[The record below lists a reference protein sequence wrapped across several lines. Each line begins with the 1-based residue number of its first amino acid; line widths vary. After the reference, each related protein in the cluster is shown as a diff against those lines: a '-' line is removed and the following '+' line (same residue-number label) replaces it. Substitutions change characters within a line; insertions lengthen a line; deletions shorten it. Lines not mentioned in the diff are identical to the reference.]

1 MVRASN
7 LIKKLLPIGLVIGG
21 LLLLSQSKRVNIFR
35 TTQPSLTIKQADAIP
50 ILFEK
55 TNLVP
60 IFQQEE
66 LTPESAKTLLEQEYG
81 TLYTKETERV
91 RKDYQIKLGA
101 ERYKWIKNF
110 ENVEKFVA
118 L

>member
-1 MVRASN
+1 MVKASN
-7 LIKKLLPIGLVIGG
+7 LIKTLLPIGLVIGG
-21 LLLLSQSKRVNIFR
+21 LIFLSQSKRVNIFR

-60 IFQQEE
+60 IFQQEQ
-66 LTPESAKTLLEQEYG
+66 LTPKNAQTLLEQEYG
-81 TLYTKETERV
+81 TLYTKERV
-91 RKDYQIKLGA
+91 RADRQIELGA
-101 ERYKWIKNF
+101 ERYKCTKEF
-110 ENVEKFVA
+110 KDVFTA

>member
-1 MVRASN
+1 MAKASN

-21 LLLLSQSKRVNIFR
+21 LLLLSQSKRVNVFR

-60 IFQQEE
+60 IFQQEQ
-66 LTPESAKTLLEQEYG
+66 LTPKNAQTLLEQEYG
-81 TLYTKETERV
+81 TLYTKERV
-91 RKDYQIKLGA
+91 RADRQIELGA
-101 ERYKWIKNF
+101 ERYKWTKEF
-110 ENVEKFVA
+110 KDVFTA

>member
-1 MVRASN
+1 MVKASN
-7 LIKKLLPIGLVIGG
+7 LIKQLLPIGLVIGG
-21 LLLLSQSKRVNIFR
+21 LLLLTQSKRVNIFR

-60 IFQQEE
+60 IFQQEQ
-66 LTPESAKTLLEQEYG
+66 LTPKNAQTLLEQEYG
-81 TLYTKETERV
+81 TLYTKERV
-91 RKDYQIKLGA
+91 RADRQIQLGA
-101 ERYKWIKNF
+101 ERYKWTKEF
-110 ENVEKFVA
+110 KDVFTA

>member
-1 MVRASN
+1 MVKVSN

-60 IFQQEE
+60 IFQQEQ
-66 LTPESAKTLLEQEYG
+66 LTPKNAQTLLEQEYG
-81 TLYTKETERV
+81 TLYTKERV
-91 RKDYQIKLGA
+91 RADRQIQLGA
-101 ERYKWIKNF
+101 ERYKWTKEF
-110 ENVEKFVA
+110 KDVFTA

>member
-21 LLLLSQSKRVNIFR
+21 LIFLSQSKKVNIFR
-35 TTQPSLTIKQADAIP
+35 TTKNVVKQADAIP

-55 TNLVP
+55 TTLVP
-60 IFQQEE
+60 IFQQEQ

-81 TLYTKETERV
+81 TLYRTEKVFRD
-91 RKDYQIKLGA
+91 RQITLGA
-101 ERYKWIKNF
+101 DRYKMIKEGPFNQYF
-110 ENVEKFVA
+110 A
-118 L
+118 I

>member
-1 MVRASN
+1 MVKASN

-60 IFQQEE
+60 IFQQQQ
-66 LTPESAKTLLEQEYG
+66 LTPKSAQTLLEQEYG
-81 TLYTKETERV
+81 TLYTKTTERV
-91 RKDYQIKLGA
+91 RKDYQENLGG
-101 ERYKWIKNF
+101 ERWKWFINY
-110 ENVEKFVA
+110 EDVEKFVA

>member
-1 MVRASN
+1 MVKASN
-7 LIKKLLPIGLVIGG
+7 LIKKLLPVGVVIGG

-35 TTQPSLTIKQADAIP
+35 TTQPSLTIQQADAIP

-60 IFQQEE
+60 IFQQEQ
-66 LTPESAKTLLEQEYG
+66 LTPKNAQTLLEQEYG
-81 TLYTKETERV
+81 TLYTKERV
-91 RKDYQIKLGA
+91 RADRQIELGA
-101 ERYKWIKNF
+101 ERYKWTKEF
-110 ENVEKFVA
+110 KDVFTA

>member
-1 MVRASN
+1 MAKATN

-60 IFQQEE
+60 IFQQEQ
-66 LTPESAKTLLEQEYG
+66 LTPKNAQTLLEQEYG
-81 TLYTKETERV
+81 TLYTKERV
-91 RKDYQIKLGA
+91 RADRQIQLGA
-101 ERYKWIKNF
+101 ERYKWTKEF
-110 ENVEKFVA
+110 KDVFTA

>member
-1 MVRASN
+1 MAKATN

-60 IFQQEE
+60 IFQQAQ
-66 LTPESAKTLLEQEYG
+66 LTPKSAQTLLEQEYG
-81 TLYTKETERV
+81 TLYTKERV
-91 RKDYQIKLGA
+91 RADRQITLGA
-101 ERYKWIKNF
+101 DRYKWTKEF
-110 ENVEKFVA
+110 KDVFKP

>member
-1 MVRASN
+1 MVKVSN

-21 LLLLSQSKRVNIFR
+21 LLLLSQSKRVNVFR

-60 IFQQEE
+60 IFQQEQ
-66 LTPESAKTLLEQEYG
+66 LTPKNAQTLLEQEYG
-81 TLYTKETERV
+81 TLYTKERV
-91 RKDYQIKLGA
+91 RADRQIELGA
-101 ERYKWIKNF
+101 ERYKWTKEF
-110 ENVEKFVA
+110 TDVFTA

>member
-1 MVRASN
+1 MVKASN
-7 LIKKLLPIGLVIGG
+7 LIKKLLPVGLVIGG

-50 ILFEK
+50 ILFQK

-60 IFQQEE
+60 IFQQEQ
-66 LTPESAKTLLEQEYG
+66 LTPKNAQTLLEQEYG
-81 TLYTKETERV
+81 TLYTKERV
-91 RKDYQIKLGA
+91 RADRQIELGA
-101 ERYKWIKNF
+101 ERYKWTKEF
-110 ENVEKFVA
+110 KDVFTA

>member
-1 MVRASN
+1 M
-7 LIKKLLPIGLVIGG
+7 
-21 LLLLSQSKRVNIFR
+21 LLLSQSKRVNIFR

-60 IFQQEE
+60 IFQQEQ
-66 LTPESAKTLLEQEYG
+66 LTPKNAQTLLEQEYG
-81 TLYTKETERV
+81 TLYTKERV
-91 RKDYQIKLGA
+91 RADRQIELGA
-101 ERYKWIKNF
+101 ERYKWTKEF
-110 ENVEKFVA
+110 KDVFTA

>member
-1 MVRASN
+1 MVKVSN

-21 LLLLSQSKRVNIFR
+21 LLLLSQSKRVNVFR

-60 IFQQEE
+60 IFQQEQ
-66 LTPESAKTLLEQEYG
+66 LTPKNAQTLLEQEYG
-81 TLYTKETERV
+81 TLYTKERV
-91 RKDYQIKLGA
+91 RADRQIELGA
-101 ERYKWIKNF
+101 ERYKWTKEF
-110 ENVEKFVA
+110 KDVFTA

>member
-1 MVRASN
+1 MVKASN
-7 LIKKLLPIGLVIGG
+7 LIKKLLPVGVVIGG

-60 IFQQEE
+60 IFQQEQ
-66 LTPESAKTLLEQEYG
+66 LTPKSAQTLLEQEYG
-81 TLYTKETERV
+81 TLYTKERV
-91 RKDYQIKLGA
+91 RADRQIQLGA
-101 ERYKWIKNF
+101 ERYKWTKEF
-110 ENVEKFVA
+110 KDVFTA

>member
-1 MVRASN
+1 MAKASN
-7 LIKKLLPIGLVIGG
+7 LIKKLLPVGVVIGG

-55 TNLVP
+55 TNLVH
-60 IFQQEE
+60 IFQQEQ
-66 LTPESAKTLLEQEYG
+66 LTPKNAQTLLEQEYG
-81 TLYTKETERV
+81 TLYTKERV
-91 RKDYQIKLGA
+91 RADRQIQLGA
-101 ERYKWIKNF
+101 ERYKWTKEF
-110 ENVEKFVA
+110 KDVFTA

>member
-1 MVRASN
+1 MVKATN

-55 TNLVP
+55 TTLVP
-60 IFQQEE
+60 IFQQEQ

-81 TLYTKETERV
+81 TLYRTEKVFRS
-91 RKDYQIKLGA
+91 RQIKLGA
-101 ERYKWIKNF
+101 ERYKMIKEGPF
-110 ENVEKFVA
+110 DEYFA
-118 L
+118 I

>member
-1 MVRASN
+1 MVKASN
-7 LIKKLLPIGLVIGG
+7 LIKNLLPVGVVIGG

-35 TTQPSLTIKQADAIP
+35 TTQPSLTIQQADAIP

-60 IFQQEE
+60 IFQQEQ
-66 LTPESAKTLLEQEYG
+66 LTPKNAQTLLEQEYG
-81 TLYTKETERV
+81 TLYTKERV
-91 RKDYQIKLGA
+91 RADRQIELGA
-101 ERYKWIKNF
+101 ERYKWTKEF
-110 ENVEKFVA
+110 KDVFTA

>member
-1 MVRASN
+1 MVKASN
-7 LIKKLLPIGLVIGG
+7 LIKKLLPVGVVIGG
-21 LLLLSQSKRVNIFR
+21 LLLLSQSKRTRIFR

-60 IFQQEE
+60 IFQQEQ
-66 LTPESAKTLLEQEYG
+66 LTPKNAQTLLEQEYG
-81 TLYTKETERV
+81 TLYTKERV
-91 RKDYQIKLGA
+91 RADRQIELGA
-101 ERYKWIKNF
+101 ERYKWTKEF
-110 ENVEKFVA
+110 KDVFTA

>member
-1 MVRASN
+1 MAKATN

-60 IFQQEE
+60 IFQQAQ
-66 LTPESAKTLLEQEYG
+66 LTPKSAQTLLEQEYG
-81 TLYTKETERV
+81 TLYTMERV
-91 RKDYQIKLGA
+91 RADRQITLGA
-101 ERYKWIKNF
+101 DLYKWTKEF
-110 ENVEKFVA
+110 KDVFKP

>member
-1 MVRASN
+1 MAKATN

-60 IFQQEE
+60 IFQQAQ
-66 LTPESAKTLLEQEYG
+66 LTPKSAQTLLEQEYG
-81 TLYTKETERV
+81 TLYTMERV
-91 RKDYQIKLGA
+91 RADRQITLGA
-101 ERYKWIKNF
+101 DRYKWTKEF
-110 ENVEKFVA
+110 KDVFKP

>member
-1 MVRASN
+1 MVKASN

-60 IFQQEE
+60 IFQQAQ
-66 LTPESAKTLLEQEYG
+66 LTPQSAKTLLEQEYG
-81 TLYTKETERV
+81 TLYRTERV
-91 RKDYQIKLGA
+91 RADTQIQLGA
-101 ERYKWIKNF
+101 DRYKWLQDFKDVF
-110 ENVEKFVA
+110 KP

>member
-1 MVRASN
+1 MVKASN
-7 LIKKLLPIGLVIGG
+7 LIKKLLPVGVVIGG

-60 IFQQEE
+60 IFQQEH
-66 LTPESAKTLLEQEYG
+66 LTPKSAQSLLEQEYG
-81 TLYTKETERV
+81 TLYTKERV
-91 RKDYQIKLGA
+91 RADRQIELGA
-101 ERYKWIKNF
+101 ERYKWTKEF
-110 ENVEKFVA
+110 KDVFTA

>member
-1 MVRASN
+1 MVKVSN

-21 LLLLSQSKRVNIFR
+21 LLLLSQSKRVNVFR

-60 IFQQEE
+60 IFQENQSLER
-66 LTPESAKTLLEQEYG
+66 AKTLLEQEYG
-81 TLYTKETERV
+81 TLYTKERV
-91 RKDYQIKLGA
+91 KESRLIDYGTKSWWTHDWKD
-101 ERYKWIKNF
+101 
-110 ENVEKFVA
+110 KFSA

>member
-1 MVRASN
+1 MAKASN

-21 LLLLSQSKRVNIFR
+21 LLLLTQSKRVNIFR
-35 TTQPSLTIKQADAIP
+35 TSQPSLTIKQADAIP

-66 LTPESAKTLLEQEYG
+66 LTPKSAQTLLEQEYG
-81 TLYTKETERV
+81 TLYTKKTV
-91 RKDYQIKLGA
+91 QTQTVYPVGQHKQYNIYGTKDEFTPI
-101 ERYKWIKNF
+101 
-110 ENVEKFVA
+110 
-118 L
+118 

>member
-1 MVRASN
+1 MVKASN
-7 LIKKLLPIGLVIGG
+7 LIKKLLPVGVVIGG
-21 LLLLSQSKRVNIFR
+21 LLLLSQSKRTRIFR

-60 IFQQEE
+60 IFQQEQ
-66 LTPESAKTLLEQEYG
+66 LTPKNAQTLLEQEYG
-81 TLYTKETERV
+81 TLYTMERV
-91 RKDYQIKLGA
+91 RADRQIQLGA
-101 ERYKWIKNF
+101 DRYKWTKEF
-110 ENVEKFVA
+110 KDVFKP

>member
-1 MVRASN
+1 MAKASN

-21 LLLLSQSKRVNIFR
+21 LLLLSQSKRVNVFR

-55 TNLVP
+55 TTLVP
-60 IFQQEE
+60 IFQQEQ
-66 LTPESAKTLLEQEYG
+66 LTPKNAQTLLEQEYG
-81 TLYTKETERV
+81 TLYTKERV
-91 RKDYQIKLGA
+91 RADRQIELGA
-101 ERYKWIKNF
+101 ERYKWTKEF
-110 ENVEKFVA
+110 KDVFTA

>member
-1 MVRASN
+1 MVKASN
-7 LIKKLLPIGLVIGG
+7 LIKTLLPIGLVIGG

-60 IFQQEE
+60 IFQQEQ
-66 LTPESAKTLLEQEYG
+66 LTPKNAQTLLEQEYG
-81 TLYTKETERV
+81 TLYTKERV
-91 RKDYQIKLGA
+91 RADRQIELGA
-101 ERYKWIKNF
+101 ERYKWTKEF
-110 ENVEKFVA
+110 KDVFTA